1 MSKRNDIIDL
11 GKVMGE
17 TKQQFSE
24 LEKTIKAQKL
34 EIEELKKVILEK
46 EAVNNRDNAQRE
58 RIKNEMQEF

>member
-24 LEKTIKAQKL
+24 LEKTIKA
-34 EIEELKKVILEK
+34 
-46 EAVNNRDNAQRE
+46 
-58 RIKNEMQEF
+58 

>member
-46 EAVNNRDNAQRE
+46 EAVNNRDNTQRE

>member
-1 MSKRNDIIDL
+1 
-11 GKVMGE
+11 MGE